1 MKFDFFEL
9 HNSEQDNNLRKCIR
23 IYSVLEKYSNS
34 TKQHKILKQTIFIN
48 KKLREID
55 KKLRISFGLNWKKE
69 WIKKIPYKIKEPT
82 TKDWFLGRA
91 SIPLIAIEKL
101 SRFKCKKE
109 IKEIMNN
116 VEYFSSTTQEIIKL
130 PKSFDKNIA
139 YLTGLILGDGCL
151 PNIFRKKEKNFD
163 YKTIITS
170 GDKIFIEKEILKI
183 IKKVFKKN
191 TYCNINKKNHF
202 ELELTNKTLF
212 RFFTKIIKIHSGKK
226 AINAKI
232 PKIVFDSSKEKQIAF
247 LAGLIDSDIGKHGKG
262 LGSTFRSEIFVE
274 ELVLLLN
281 SLGVKAKKGG
291 TYLIKKKY
299 PQTDFRI
306 PKSEVKTLKRLLYKN
321 YLPKRK
327 DRLKIINELST
338 GTKAV
343 KSIRFRAKE

>member
-1 MKFDFFEL
+1 MKFDFFKL
-9 HNSEQDNNLRKCIR
+9 HYKKQDNNLRKCIR
-23 IYSVLEKYSNS
+23 IYGVLEKYSKS
-34 TKQHKILKQTIFIN
+34 KKQNKILNQTIFLN
-48 KKLREID
+48 QKLREID
-55 KKLRISFGLNWKKE
+55 KKLRTNFGLNWKKK
-69 WIKKIPYKIKEPT
+69 WIKKIPYKIEENT
-82 TKDWFLGRA
+82 LKDWFLGRA
-91 SIPLIAIEKL
+91 SIPLIAIQKL
-101 SRFKCKKE
+101 SQFKCKKD

-130 PKSFDKNIA
+130 PKSFDKDTA

-170 GDKIFIEKEILKI
+170 RDKLFIEKEILKI
-183 IKKVFKKN
+183 IKKMFEKN

-202 ELELTNKTLF
+202 ELELTNKIIF

-226 AINAKI
+226 AINARI

-247 LAGLIDSDIGKHGKG
+247 LAGLIDSDIGKHSHS

-281 SLGVKAKKGG
+281 SLGIKAKKGG
-291 TYLIKKKY
+291 TYLIKQKY

-321 YLPKRK
+321 YLPKSK
-327 DRLKIINELST
+327 GRLKLVNQIA
-338 GTKAV
+338 GV
-343 KSIRFRAKE
+343 G